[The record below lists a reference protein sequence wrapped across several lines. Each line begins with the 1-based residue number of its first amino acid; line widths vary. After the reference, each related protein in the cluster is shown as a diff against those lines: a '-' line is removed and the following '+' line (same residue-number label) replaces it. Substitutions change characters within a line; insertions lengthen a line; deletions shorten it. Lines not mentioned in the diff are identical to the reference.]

1 MKPAA
6 FEYLRPATLD
16 EAIGLL
22 ARHEGARPIA
32 GGQSLLPVMNFRLAA
47 PSMLV
52 DIGRL
57 PGLREIEIGAEAVT
71 IGALVRWSDIERD
84 PRLEAAHPL
93 LAEAVRHVAH
103 YQIRNRG
110 TVGGSLA
117 HADPAAELPGIAV
130 ACAGTVLIAGS
141 SGQRE
146 VAAERFFVGAL
157 STALEPG
164 ELIVGLR
171 LPAWRPGRRW
181 GFQEFSRRRG
191 DFALAGAAVH
201 FDRDEAGAVRDPHV
215 GVIGANPR
223 PIRLAA
229 VEALLGGQAG
239 HSGADRR
246 FRRGGAGGGGP
257 VGRPAWHRGV
267 STPACRHDGRACA
280 RAGGGPGMSEIQLR
294 VNGAAVSLEVE
305 PRLSL
310 ADCLRHRVGLT
321 GTHLGCEH
329 GVCGACTVIVDGEAV
344 RSCLMLAVQADG
356 AEIVTVEGLADG
368 PALSPLQE
376 AFRDHHALQ
385 CGFCTPGMLTTAH
398 ALLTQEPD
406 ADAERVREV
415 LSGNLC
421 RCTGYVSIVDAVL
434 QARAAYG
441 KRG

>member
-229 VEALLGGQAG
+229 VEALLAGKQVTPELIAASGEAARGAVDPSDDLHGTEAYRRQLAGTMVERALEQA
-239 HSGADRR
+239 
-246 FRRGGAGGGGP
+246 
-257 VGRPAWHRGV
+257 VGRA
-267 STPACRHDGRACA
+267 
-280 RAGGGPGMSEIQLR
+280 
-294 VNGAAVSLEVE
+294 
-305 PRLSL
+305 
-310 ADCLRHRVGLT
+310 
-321 GTHLGCEH
+321 
-329 GVCGACTVIVDGEAV
+329 
-344 RSCLMLAVQADG
+344 
-356 AEIVTVEGLADG
+356 
-368 PALSPLQE
+368 
-376 AFRDHHALQ
+376 
-385 CGFCTPGMLTTAH
+385 
-398 ALLTQEPD
+398 
-406 ADAERVREV
+406 
-415 LSGNLC
+415 
-421 RCTGYVSIVDAVL
+421 
-434 QARAAYG
+434 
-441 KRG
+441 